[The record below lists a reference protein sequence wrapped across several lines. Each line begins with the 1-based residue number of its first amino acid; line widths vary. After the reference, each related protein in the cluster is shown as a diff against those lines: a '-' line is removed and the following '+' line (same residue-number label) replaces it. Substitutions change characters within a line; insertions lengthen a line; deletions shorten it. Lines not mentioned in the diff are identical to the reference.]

1 MRRVVGVARE
11 RSDFGLVSCSCTV
24 EFAVASSARTPRPQ
38 RRRPAARGGGPNQ
51 RGLTIRAGIKSDL
64 GTAVG
69 PRARAPLGSGPR
81 PAAGCPFRPPGRRAR
96 PARPSSRLP
105 LPRFRAVRRPR
116 PKLRSYKPFFRTFSG
131 LEFGTFIHLF
141 PPHLS
146 GSHHLVSLHPRC
158 TPRRATV
165 SRAPSRL
172 DSSRPDGTR
181 GRSAFRSRHCT
192 AHLCRRP
199 RSVWPHNVARS
210 ALASSHRMRFVSR

>member
-1 MRRVVGVARE
+1 MRTRLSTYRWRPARE
-11 RSDFGLVSCSCTV
+11 
-24 EFAVASSARTPRPQ
+24 PRPQ

-81 PAAGCPFRPPGRRAR
+81 PAALPVPPARPPRAA
-96 PARPSSRLP
+96 ARPSSRLP
-105 LPRFRAVRRPR
+105 GFRSSGPCGGQAT
-116 PKLRSYKPFFRTFSG
+116 SFFRTFSG

-172 DSSRPDGTR
+172 DSSRPDGPR

>member
-1 MRRVVGVARE
+1 MRTRLSTYRWRPARE
-11 RSDFGLVSCSCTV
+11 
-24 EFAVASSARTPRPQ
+24 PRPQ

-51 RGLTIRAGIKSDL
+51 RGLTIPGGNKIRSGHCGWAARAG
-64 GTAVG
+64 AVG
-69 PRARAPLGSGPR
+69 FRAAAGRVARSAR
-81 PAAGCPFRPPGRRAR
+81 PAAARRRA
-96 PARPSSRLP
+96 SRE
-105 LPRFRAVRRPR
+105 FRA
-116 PKLRSYKPFFRTFSG
+116 KLQAFLDPFSG

>member
-1 MRRVVGVARE
+1 MGPPSPRCHRP
-11 RSDFGLVSCSCTV
+11 C
-24 EFAVASSARTPRPQ
+24 RTRPQ

-81 PAAGCPFRPPGRRAR
+81 PAALPVP
-96 PARPSSRLP
+96 PARPPRAGASEFPASGVP
-105 LPRFRAVRRPR
+105 LPRSGPCGGQAT
-116 PKLRSYKPFFRTFSG
+116 SFFRTFSG